1 MKNDVLTI
9 LSNCYF
15 TAKDDN
21 NIHADIFNKNVHNN
35 YVLNLSINEENY
47 NEYLLRDFLRKNEHE
62 IDIYIEKFKVNM
74 NLRRGAL
81 NSQYSYYLQRDIDV
95 EKYNIKN
102 FLLKNNFNKI
112 KFTSSKKIVISEQL
126 VNLFIIFEN
135 CIDVKRQIVEAIEI
149 EDNCHNV
156 INHIIEQMNTND
168 DVMLKKLFNTFNCET
183 SIRDKRQD
191 KVLFKDFTSKL
202 LANYYVEKNRVNQNK
217 INENLTTTI
226 DDYF

>member
-35 YVLNLSINEENY
+35 YILNLSINEENY
-47 NEYLLRDFLRKNEHE
+47 NDFLMRDFLRKNEHE
-62 IDIYIEKFKVNM
+62 IDIYIEKFSVNM

-81 NSQYSYYLQRDIDV
+81 NSQYNYFLQRDIDI

-102 FLLKNNFNKI
+102 FLLKNNYNKI

-168 DVMLKKLFNTFNCET
+168 DVMLKKLFDTFSCVT
-183 SIRDKRQD
+183 SIRNKRQD
-191 KVLFKDFTSKL
+191 KNLFKDFVNKL
-202 LANYYVEKNRVNQNK
+202 LAFYYVEKNRKQEYENK
-217 INENLTTTI
+217 EIILETM